1 MAHGGPGHEPEVTPS
16 ADLALLVATERELE
30 AQLAAA
36 QERARATVESAYTE
50 AGARSSAQEQELTQA
65 RQRGLAEIEEERSRR
80 TQEVLAGGER
90 QAVWFDAMPEHRIA
104 ELAGIVVARLLTV
117 EAR

>member
-1 MAHGGPGHEPEVTPS
+1 MAHDGPSQELQVTPS

-36 QERARATVESAYTE
+36 QERARTTVESAYTE

-65 RQRGLAEIEEERSRR
+65 RQQFQAEIEEERSRR
-80 TQEVLAGGER
+80 TKEVLAEGER
-90 QAVWFDAMPEHRIA
+90 QSAWFDAMPERRIA
-104 ELAGIVVARLLTV
+104 ELAGIVVARLLGA